1 MVLGRLATSLSPTVS
16 RRRRGLY
23 LEAMSGDLEPWD
35 LNEPTQDAIQSGAF
49 ALVQILA
56 TLVPGVAVPVA
67 AAAVIR
73 EGANT
78 RRHRKIITAV
88 ARELQQAAASRRE
101 QGERIEDLTAIL
113 EDEDSRLIPLVE
125 STFAQMR
132 ETAEGHKMNRLR
144 RSLATALLDPHSEE
158 SDAFVRLVVRYDDL
172 AIYVLRQL
180 EDPHTFPPQEVEK
193 APERIWQSIEVDW
206 PGQYNPGQIR
216 ATTTALEADGLVVSK
231 PEHEMMAPPDEPGI
245 LRRNESPSVALTIT
259 PRGQRFLN
267 FLRLGNSRHPE
278 SDSATDSRAS

>member
-1 MVLGRLATSLSPTVS
+1 MTRA
-16 RRRRGLY
+16 Y

-35 LNEPTQDAIQSGAF
+35 LSEPTQDAVQSGAF

-56 TLVPGVAVPVA
+56 PLVPGLGVPVA

-78 RRHRKIITAV
+78 RRHRKMLTAL
-88 ARELQQAAASRRE
+88 AAELQQASALLRE
-101 QGERIEDLTAIL
+101 REGQVENLSAIL
-113 EDEDSRLIPLVE
+113 EDEDSRLIPLIE

-144 RSLATALLDPHSEE
+144 RSLATALLDPESEE

-180 EDPHTFPPQEVEK
+180 EDRHTFPAQEVEK

-206 PGQYNPGQIR
+206 PGHYNPGQIR
-216 ATTTALEADGLVVSK
+216 ATATALEADGLLVSK
-231 PEHEMMAPPDEPGI
+231 PEHEMVAPADRPGV
-245 LRRNESPSVALTIT
+245 LQRNESPSVALTIT
-259 PRGQRFLN
+259 ARGQRFLD
-267 FLRLGNSRHPE
+267 FLRAGDSRHPE
-278 SDSATDSRAS
+278 TDSATDTRES